1 MDLTQSKLT
10 RAEWETIEIPVS
22 EDEKQ
27 ILHLIID
34 GYSDVNV
41 RRNSTLSL
49 LAHMKLDN
57 SPEFHAY
64 LYKQYFEKDVQDMT
78 TTYVDLLDV
87 PTADHATSA
96 SASKTKTPVLKSR
109 DLIRLQS
116 MDAKL
121 SVLRDD
127 IFEFI
132 LLRYCQNTLHYMSRD
147 MGTGTGKR
155 STKVSGSGSGKDKD
169 RKGSTV
175 YPSTAG
181 QTNYAF
187 YLYTLLQIRKAT
199 VPLLNTHVLAF
210 VDRVIA
216 TTVANQNVREVLQ
229 HAHAFI
235 EKNPDLLK
243 YEDRTLFDHQKRIFS
258 IFRQSPENPALVLYT
273 APTGTGK
280 TLTPLGL
287 SEGHRI
293 IFICAAR
300 HVGLA
305 LAKSAISAGKRIA
318 IAFGCETASDI
329 RLHYFAA
336 SEYTRNRKSGGIG
349 KVDNSVGDKV
359 QIMICDVQSY
369 LISMHYMLA
378 FSPSRGD
385 EDEPE
390 TNYRDADLITYWD
403 EPTITMDYE
412 QHPLHAL
419 IHRNWTENKI
429 SKVVLSCATLP
440 TQEDIQD
447 TVAHFRATFDGAA
460 IHTIASYD
468 CRKSISLLNKDG
480 YPVVPH
486 VLFRDYG
493 DLQRCVDHCTKNK
506 TLLRYFDLP
515 SIVRLIDY
523 AHSLPGVLDEAYS
536 VDAYFVGG
544 IRDMTMNSL
553 KIYYLDV
560 LRHISAESWPDMF
573 DALLAKQVP
582 VFGPSSKE
590 LCKIRS
596 MGSVHE
602 NRAGKA
608 LEGAP
613 IARTT
618 SMVLAPTATQSLAT
632 PQVHPLAPTATHYLG
647 PTATPQINH
656 LAGILFTTQDAHTLT
671 DGPTIF
677 LTEDPEKIGR
687 FYVQQSQIPARVFQ
701 AVAEKIAQNSAWQKR
716 LDALTHTL
724 EDKIASAENKEQS
737 KDASSSSSG
746 NKGGKS
752 KFDKKSGR
760 ETISPEIARLSEQI
774 EQIRAEI
781 KIVSLDAAYIPN
793 TQSHQRIWNRVTDGE
808 QNPSAFV
815 PSVDE
820 QSVRDIMGLG
830 VTDEKKLLLLMG
842 IGMFIDEQEANKSY
856 MEIMKR
862 LANRQQL
869 FIILAASDYI
879 YGTNYQFCLGLIGKD
894 LTNMTQPK
902 TIQAMGRIG
911 RNQMQQEYT
920 IRFRD
925 DAMVL
930 QLFQAPQI
938 NREAIVMSRLF
949 ADAA

>member
-22 EDEKQ
+22 EDEKR

-49 LAHMKLDN
+49 LAHMKLES

-64 LYKQYFEKDVQDMT
+64 LYKQYFEKDVQDMNT
-78 TTYVDLLDV
+78 AYGDVLTV
-87 PTADHATSA
+87 PTGPGTDPSDL
-96 SASKTKTPVLKSR
+96 SKSKTPALKTR

-127 IFEFI
+127 IFEFV
-132 LLRYCQNTLHYMSRD
+132 LLRYCQNTLQRMSSQTV
-147 MGTGTGKR
+147 GNVGGK
-155 STKVSGSGSGKDKD
+155 VIGKLSKSSLLG
-169 RKGSTV
+169 KGQ
-175 YPSTAG
+175 G
-181 QTNYAF
+181 QGDYAF

-216 TTVANQNVREVLQ
+216 ATVAKQNVREVLQ

-258 IFRQSPENPALVLYT
+258 IFRQSPTIPALVLYT

-329 RLHYFAA
+329 RLHYYAA

-378 FSPSRGD
+378 FSPSRDD
-385 EDEPE
+385 EYGNEVSGSVSNPS
-390 TNYRDADLITYWD
+390 DADLITYWD
-403 EPTITMDYE
+403 EPTITMDYD

-419 IHRNWTENKI
+419 IHRNWAENKI

-440 TQEDIQD
+440 CQEEIQD
-447 TVAHFRATFDGAA
+447 TIAHFRATFDGATV
-460 IHTIASYD
+460 HTIASFD

-493 DLQRCVDHCTKNK
+493 DLQRCVDHCNQNK

-523 AHSLPGVLDEAYS
+523 AHSLPEALDPAYA

-544 IRDMTMNSL
+544 VRDITMNSL
-553 KIYYLDV
+553 KMYYLDV
-560 LRHISAESWPDMF
+560 LRHISAERWPDMY
-573 DALLAKQVP
+573 DALLAKQSP
-582 VFGPSSKE
+582 MFASSSKE
-590 LCKIRS
+590 LYKIRS
-596 MGSVHE
+596 MGSM
-602 NRAGKA
+602 RDSQGKA
-608 LEGAP
+608 MEGAP
-613 IARTT
+613 LARTT
-618 SMVLAPTATQSLAT
+618 SMVVAPSSGASSSLAK
-632 PQVHPLAPTATHYLG
+632 PPASANPSLDKRAANPSLD
-647 PTATPQINH
+647 
-656 LAGILFTTQDAHTLT
+656 GILFTTQDAHTLT

-701 AVAEKIAQNSAWQKR
+701 SVAEKIAQNSTWQKR
-716 LDALTHTL
+716 LDTLNHTL
-724 EDKIASAENKEQS
+724 EDKMASAENKEQS
-737 KDASSSSSG
+737 KDATAAPG
-746 NKGGKS
+746 GKGGKG
-752 KFDKKSGR
+752 KFDKKSAR

-781 KIVSLDAAYIPN
+781 KVVSLDAAYIPN
-793 TQSHQRIWNRVTDGE
+793 TQSHQRIWNRATDGE
-808 QNPSAFV
+808 HNPAAFV

-820 QSVRDIMGLG
+820 QSVRDIMSLG
-830 VTDEKKLLLLMG
+830 VSDEKKLLLLMG

-879 YGTNYQFCLGLIGKD
+879 YGTNYQFCHGLIGKD
-894 LTNMTQPK
+894 LTKMTQQK

-930 QLFQAPQI
+930 QLFQAPQV
-938 NREAIVMSRLF
+938 NREAVVMSRLF
-949 ADAA
+949 AEAEPEVA